1 MRDFREFPRHW
12 RPLTASFIGMASGLS
27 LNSYILSIFAPYLLE
42 EFGWSR
48 AQWAVLG
55 VVQLLMLV
63 CMPVVGRLTDLFG
76 VRRVAAVGAISFPL
90 FLLAIAG
97 MNGSIGLY
105 LGIYIAQT
113 VLCGTTTSTVYSRPV
128 AEAFSVRRGLA
139 LAIIGS
145 SPPLVAALG
154 SPLITAFVEQHGW
167 RAGYGVIAAYSA
179 ICAVATIALLPSRR
193 RQSRHGEGNAA
204 PHAPEPSQRG
214 VYREIAR
221 MPAFWMMLVA
231 CFLVNLPFT
240 LAISQ
245 LKMVVL
251 DQGITDADAAIMVS
265 TFALGSIFGRVIA
278 GMGLDSLPAHII
290 AAFTFGLPFVG
301 LLLLASPYNSV
312 PVVGIAILLMGLSFG
327 GEGDV
332 VPFLVT
338 RYFNIAIFSTVL
350 GLLTA
355 SIASAMAIGNAV
367 LSLVLETTDSFN
379 LYLVIAAVGAFIGSA
394 MFLALGS
401 RRFRPAEAL

>member
-1 MRDFREFPRHW
+1 
-12 RPLTASFIGMASGLS
+12 
-27 LNSYILSIFAPYLLE
+27 
-42 EFGWSR
+42 
-48 AQWAVLG
+48 
-55 VVQLLMLV
+55 
-63 CMPVVGRLTDLFG
+63 
-76 VRRVAAVGAISFPL
+76 
-90 FLLAIAG
+90 
-97 MNGSIGLY
+97 
-105 LGIYIAQT
+105 
-113 VLCGTTTSTVYSRPV
+113 
-128 AEAFSVRRGLA
+128 VRRGLA

-167 RAGYGVIAAYSA
+167 RAGYIVVAAYSA

-193 RQSRHGEGNAA
+193 RLPQDGEGNAA
-204 PHAPEPSQRG
+204 PHAPEPPRRG

-265 TFALGSIFGRVIA
+265 IFAIGSIFGRVIA
-278 GMGLDSLPAHII
+278 GVGLDALPSHII
-290 AAFTFGLPFVG
+290 AAISFGLPFIG

-312 PVVGIAILLMGLSFG
+312 PVVGVAILLMGLSFG

-338 RYFNIAIFSTVL
+338 RYFDIAIFSTVL

-355 SIASAMAIGNAV
+355 SIASAMAIGNAL
-367 LSLVLETTDSFN
+367 LSLVLETTNSFN
-379 LYLVIAAVGAFIGSA
+379 LYLVIAAGGAFIGSA
-394 MFLALGS
+394 MFLALGLQ
-401 RRFRPAEAL
+401 RFRPTAA